1 MHTTCYCWIVGGP
14 DKKFAQ
20 IVKKHSF
27 VIALLGLTIFLL
39 AVVYAVRQFYPAI
52 IYDYT
57 IYFLIYFFFL
67 SLLNHQFI
75 RFALKNKGGE
85 FTSFYFV
92 SMLIRFF
99 LSIIIIFV
107 VIYVDRENRIT
118 AAISFMILYFAYL
131 AFEIIWLLK
140 KININSKE

>member
-1 MHTTCYCWIVGGP
+1 M
-14 DKKFAQ
+14 
-20 IVKKHSF
+20 KKHSF
-27 VIALLGLTIFLL
+27 FLALFGLTIVLL
-39 AVVYAVRQFYPAI
+39 SVVYAVKYFYPAI

-107 VIYVDRENRIT
+107 VIYLDREQ
-118 AAISFMILYFAYL
+118 AISASLNFLILYFIYL
-131 AFEIIWLLK
+131 AFEVISLVRNLRS
-140 KININSKE
+140 NSN